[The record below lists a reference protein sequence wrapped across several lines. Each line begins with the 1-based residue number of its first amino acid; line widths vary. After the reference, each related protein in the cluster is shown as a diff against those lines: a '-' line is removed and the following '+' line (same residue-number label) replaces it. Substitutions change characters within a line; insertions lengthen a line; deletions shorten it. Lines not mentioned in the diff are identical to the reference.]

1 QPISGGAAPSDK
13 KNATPRIYGDKP
25 LADWFQD
32 NCKRGGLVKIEI
44 ISPTAIRIRTVATM
58 PPRPS
63 A

>member
-1 QPISGGAAPSDK
+1 M
-13 KNATPRIYGDKP
+13 
-25 LADWFQD
+25 ADWFQD

-58 PPRPS
+58 PARPS